1 MRPSPSIARPSLRVT
16 LPGPDP
22 IFLNGRFLT
31 QPTSGVQRYAREI
44 VRALDRRPNASDY
57 VLLTPSG
64 VASFPLDAIR
74 VRRLPGAGHVWE
86 QTVLA
91 HAARGG
97 ALLSLGGSGPVLHPR
112 QTVVIHDAAV
122 FRHPEHFRRGY
133 AQVHRL
139 LGRALAR
146 RATLATVSHFS
157 RAELSAVLETPADA
171 IAIAP
176 NGVDHFA
183 RVIPDPG
190 AAARLGLDR
199 RPFFVA
205 LGNLAPNKNIPAMI
219 RALTRIADPDVRLVL
234 VGGQDAKVFS
244 RLSASDPRLILTGR
258 LDDAAV
264 AGLLRQARALIFPSL
279 YEGFGIPPLEAFSQG
294 CPVLASDIPA
304 VREVCGPAALYFA
317 PHDDAALAA
326 LMMASLELPADP
338 QWRAIARQRVAAY
351 SWDAS
356 AAVLDALVRTS
367 R

>member
-1 MRPSPSIARPSLRVT
+1 M
-16 LPGPDP
+16 PGPEP
-22 IFLNGRFLT
+22 IFLNGRFLA
-31 QPTSGVQRYAREI
+31 QPVSGVQRYGREI
-44 VRALDRRPNASDY
+44 VRALDRRPNAADY
-57 VLLTPSG
+57 VLLAPSDAAPFDL
-64 VASFPLDAIR
+64 ASIPI
-74 VRRLPGAGHVWE
+74 RRLPGSGHVWE

-91 HAARGG
+91 HAARRG

-122 FRHPEHFRRGY
+122 FRHPEHFRPGY
-133 AQVHRL
+133 ALAHRL

-146 RATLATVSHFS
+146 RATLATVSRFS
-157 RAELSAVLETPADA
+157 RAELSAVLGTPADA

-176 NGVDHFA
+176 NGADHFA
-183 RVIPDPG
+183 RLTPDLD

-205 LGNLAPNKNIPAMI
+205 LGNLAPNKNIPTMI

-244 RLSASDPRLILTGR
+244 RLHADDPRIIFAGR

-279 YEGFGIPPLEAFSQG
+279 YEGFGIPPLEAFAQG
-294 CPVLASDIPA
+294 CPVLASNIPA
-304 VREVCGPAALYFA
+304 VHEVCGPAALYFA

-326 LMMASLELPADP
+326 LMMASLDLPADP